1 MLKKLLVLFTAL
13 YATLAMAAVDA
24 NKASA
29 DELPS
34 VKGIGP
40 ATASHIVEARQQGQF
55 RNWDDFIARVKGVAH
70 TSAAKLSEAGLTING
85 QTYGATQ
92 KATQQSN
99 KPAEKSAK
107 PAQSAGKKPEKS

>member
-29 DELPS
+29 DELTS
-34 VKGIGP
+34 V
-40 ATASHIVEARQQGQF
+40 IVEARQQGQF

>member
-1 MLKKLLVLFTAL
+1 MLKKLLVFLAAL
-13 YATLAMAAVDA
+13 YTALAMAAVDA

-29 DELPS
+29 DELTA

-40 ATASHIVEARQQGQF
+40 ATASRIVEARQQGQF
-55 RNWDDFIARVKGVAH
+55 KNWEDFIARVKGVAH

-85 QTYGATQ
+85 QAYGAPQ
-92 KATQQSN
+92 KASTQSN

-107 PAQSAGKKPEKS
+107 PAQSAGKKQEKS

>member
-29 DELPS
+29 DELTS

-40 ATASHIVEARQQGQF
+40 ATA
-55 RNWDDFIARVKGVAH
+55 
-70 TSAAKLSEAGLTING
+70 TSSKHASKDSSGTGMTLLRASKVLRTHLQPNCL
-85 QTYGATQ
+85 
-92 KATQQSN
+92 
-99 KPAEKSAK
+99 KP
-107 PAQSAGKKPEKS
+107 G

>member
-29 DELPS
+29 DELTS

-40 ATASHIVEARQQGQF
+40 ATASHIVQELG
-55 RNWDDFIARVKGVAH
+55 
-70 TSAAKLSEAGLTING
+70 
-85 QTYGATQ
+85 
-92 KATQQSN
+92 
-99 KPAEKSAK
+99 
-107 PAQSAGKKPEKS
+107 